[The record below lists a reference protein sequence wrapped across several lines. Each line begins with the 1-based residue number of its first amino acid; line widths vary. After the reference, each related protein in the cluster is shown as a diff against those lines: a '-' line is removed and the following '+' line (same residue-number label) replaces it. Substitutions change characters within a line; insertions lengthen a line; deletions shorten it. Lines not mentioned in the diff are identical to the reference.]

1 MTDFLLRDLEPEL
14 MQTLKHRARL
24 NKRSLQNEMQAI
36 LQLSVERERR
46 LAFLK
51 KVEGFLEE
59 TKGRPAFDST
69 EAIRHDRDA
78 GHKPWL
84 GY

>member
-14 MQTLKHRARL
+14 MQALKRRAKL
-24 NKRSLQNEMQAI
+24 NKRSLQNEIKEI
-36 LQLSVERERR
+36 LQLSVEREQRR
-46 LAFLK
+46 AFLK
-51 KVEGFLEE
+51 KVERFLEE
-59 TKGRPAFDST
+59 TKGRPIFDST
-69 EAIRHDRDA
+69 AAIRHDRDA